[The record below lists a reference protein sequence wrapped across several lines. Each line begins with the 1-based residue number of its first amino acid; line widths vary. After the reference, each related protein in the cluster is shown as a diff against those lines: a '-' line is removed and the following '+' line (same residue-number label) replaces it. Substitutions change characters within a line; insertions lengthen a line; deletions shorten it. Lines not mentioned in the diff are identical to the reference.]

1 LFVTEDQAAEMYA
14 RACRGWYGARAQS
27 VVGSKI
33 QALKAKGD
41 HEGVEAWRRV
51 ARALVRR
58 GKSPMT
64 SRERHALVSE
74 LLKTRHGIDV
84 CRRRVAQVVN
94 ANPMIDEKM
103 TPHDIAILIKSH
115 L

>member
-1 LFVTEDQAAEMYA
+1 LFVTEEHAAEMYA
-14 RACRGWYGARAQS
+14 RACRSWYGAKAES
-27 VVGSKI
+27 VVGAKI
-33 QALKAKGD
+33 KALKAKGD
-41 HEGVEAWRRV
+41 HEGIEAWRRV

-58 GKSPMT
+58 EKPAMT